1 VTAIRPG
8 VDEYYAPLD
17 DGLYPAGLL
26 PALTVSILGA
36 EPLPPLPIRRGESR
50 ALPAAAVDNLCGADI
65 IRATT
70 MPRLLSVRTALACA
84 AVVCAAA
91 VVAGAGY
98 STVGDW
104 LKLPAGRP
112 QLGNMHGDIAVSS
125 KGEVFV
131 SVQDPAAGLQVYA
144 PDGTFLRNVT
154 GAPSDFHGFVIR
166 TQPEGEFLY
175 GATLRGQTIVKMKL
189 DGTIVMTIGSSAV
202 PDEFKVRNARSNEL
216 QLLLTGLDVA
226 PNGDIYVADGYASDY
241 IHRFDKTGKYLAS
254 FGGKKAPYNFN
265 TLHKLAIDTR
275 FQPARLIAV
284 DRANN
289 RVVHLS
295 LTGEF
300 LGVVASD
307 LLLPA
312 AITLNGDNVIVGE
325 LRGRVT
331 VLDKAGKV
339 VERIGENTGEGVG
352 TNQSKPEAWRPGLLL
367 SPHGVA
373 INGQGDLFVSEFNL
387 YGRVHRFNRQ

>member
-1 VTAIRPG
+1 MPTLRLVRTLACCVAI
-8 VDEYYAPLD
+8 
-17 DGLYPAGLL
+17 
-26 PALTVSILGA
+26 
-36 EPLPPLPIRRGESR
+36 
-50 ALPAAAVDNLCGADI
+50 AAA
-65 IRATT
+65 
-70 MPRLLSVRTALACA
+70 A
-84 AVVCAAA
+84 AS
-91 VVAGAGY
+91 VVAAGY
-98 STVGDW
+98 STVSDW

-125 KGEVFV
+125 KGDVFV
-131 SVQDPAAGLQVYA
+131 SVQDPSAGLQVYA
-144 PDGTFLRNVT
+144 PDGTFIRNVN
-154 GAPSDFHGFVIR
+154 GAPSDFHGFVIKQ
-166 TQPEGEFLY
+166 QPDGEFLY
-175 GATLRGQTIVKMKL
+175 GATLRGQTVVKMKL
-189 DGTIVMTIGSSAV
+189 DGTILMTIGSSAI

-226 PNGDIYVADGYASDY
+226 PNGDIYVADGYASDF

-275 FQPARLIAV
+275 FQPARIIAV

-289 RVVHLS
+289 RVVHMSLS
-295 LTGEF
+295 GEF

-312 AITLNGDNVIVGE
+312 AITLNGDNVVVGE

-331 VLDKAGKV
+331 ILDKAGKV
-339 VERIGENTGEGVG
+339 VERIGENSGEGVG
-352 TNQSKPEAWRPGLLL
+352 SNQARPESWRPGLLL

-373 INGQGDLFVSEFNL
+373 LNAQGDLFVSEFNQ
-387 YGRVHRFNRQ
+387 YGRVHKFNRR